1 MESKL
6 ATAEDRFQRGPDTII
21 VVTQLS
27 LHLLEQWLVG
37 KLYRAPQRIAEQ
49 FSAELPHEVL
59 TPLVQQVRSQ
69 TGQAAE
75 HGAIWQTNTCIDGLV
90 DEILLTVSANGVKGL
105 QCEPERVDAAVAAG
119 AFGGA
124 DMLFRPL
131 SYGESLLADGIWK
144 IGYVGGRVGKTLAE
158 QCFHDPISA

>member
-6 ATAEDRFQRGPDTII
+6 ATAEDRFQRGPDTVI

-75 HGAIWQTNTCIDGLV
+75 RGAIWQTNTCIDGLV

-124 DMLFRPL
+124 GAAAEEVSGGEL
-131 SYGESLLADGIWK
+131 SFLVGIL
-144 IGYVGGRVGKTLAE
+144 YLQYCRNL
-158 QCFHDPISA
+158 